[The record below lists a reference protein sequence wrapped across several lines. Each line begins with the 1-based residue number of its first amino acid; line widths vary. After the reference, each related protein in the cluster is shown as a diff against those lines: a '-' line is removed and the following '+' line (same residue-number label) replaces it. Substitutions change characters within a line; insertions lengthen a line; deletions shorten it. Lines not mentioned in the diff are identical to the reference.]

1 MSFMTVCKN
10 KFDDNKRNI
19 YLTLK
24 LISINMEF
32 YLISLRKEANK
43 SRKSYLTNKINKTN
57 K

>member
-1 MSFMTVCKN
+1 MAGLDEGTFLNFNENAS
-10 KFDDNKRNI
+10 
-19 YLTLK
+19 Y
-24 LISINMEF
+24 SIGQF